1 MKDVRSEPGPAHPHH
16 AEPHESVLERLESR
30 PDGLSEAEAAERLD
44 RCGPNV
50 LPAARGRGALARL
63 AGQFSNLLI
72 LILIGSAVVTGLMGH
87 WIDTGV
93 ILAVVVLNTTI
104 GFIQEGR
111 AEKALDSIRHM
122 LSVRAIVRRA
132 GRRRE
137 IDAREVVPGD
147 VVILNAGDRVPADL
161 RLTGAH
167 SLRVEEAA
175 LTGESVPVSKDV
187 QAVEAD
193 APVADRR
200 SMAWSG
206 TMVAAGTGEGVAVA
220 TGAGTEIGRISSM
233 LGSVEVLTT
242 PLIAQLERFAKWLS
256 LVILLVAAAVFA
268 FGHLFRGYEVSEL
281 FMVVV
286 ALFVASIP
294 EGLPAIL
301 TVTLAIGVQRMAAR
315 HAVIRRLPAVETLG
329 SVSVICSD
337 KTGTF
342 TRNEMTVT
350 RLESARAGAVVVD
363 GAGYAPEGGF
373 RTVEGAAVDPALLR
387 EMLEVAEHCND
398 SGIAED
404 DAGDW
409 HAVGDPME
417 AALIALAR
425 KGGAPG
431 ERDRHDA
438 IPFDSGHAFMA
449 TLHEGLILVK
459 GAPERVLERCSA
471 ELTREGEV
479 PLRAEHWHARIGALA
494 AEGSRVLAAAVKPV
508 PPETREIGFEDV
520 EEGLVLAGLYALIDP
535 PREEAIA
542 AVADCRAAGIRV
554 KMITGDHAATAR
566 AIGRQLG
573 LEHTDTV
580 MTGAEIEG
588 MDDAALK
595 ARVLDCDVFARTSP
609 EHKLRLV
616 TALQAH
622 GLSVAMTGD
631 GVNDA
636 PALKRANIGI
646 AMGRKGT
653 EAAREAAQMVLT
665 DDNFASISAAVREG
679 RTVYDNLRKA
689 ILFLL
694 PINGAESMAL
704 MAAVLAGVTL
714 PITALQIL
722 WINMVSS
729 IALALPLAFEKG
741 EERSMRRPPRPL
753 GQPLLTRLVIWRV
766 ALVSTLFT
774 AGIFGMFVLA
784 QSQGLS
790 LEQSRTVAVNTLVM
804 MEVFYMFSVR
814 YLHGGSLSWQGILGT
829 RAVLIS
835 VGAVAVL
842 QVFMTFTPLMNTLFG
857 TAPLPPV
864 WGVMIFGVGVLAFA
878 AVEFDKW
885 VARRRKAAQER

>member
-1 MKDVRSEPGPAHPHH
+1 VKDVGNQDSGLTQFH
-16 AEPHESVLERLESR
+16 AEGVEAALAALESR
-30 PDGLSEAEAAERLD
+30 SAGLTDAEAAERLE
-44 RCGPNV
+44 RFGPNT
-50 LPAARGRGALARL
+50 LPAARGRSALARL
-63 AGQFSNLLI
+63 AAQFANLLI
-72 LILIGSAVVTGLMGH
+72 LILIAAAVVTALMGH
-87 WIDTGV
+87 WLDTGV
-93 ILAVVVLNTTI
+93 ILAVVLLNTVI

-122 LSVRAIVRRA
+122 LSASAIVRRGGRKREVGA
-132 GRRRE
+132 G
-137 IDAREVVPGD
+137 EVVPGD
-147 VVILNAGDRVPADL
+147 VVILAAGDRVPADL
-161 RLTGAH
+161 RLLEVR
-167 SLRVEEAA
+167 SLRIEEAA
-175 LTGESVPVSKDV
+175 LTGESVPVAKGVDPV
-187 QAVEAD
+187 GPD
-193 APVADRR
+193 TPVADRS

-206 TMVAAGTGEGVAVA
+206 TMVAAGTAEGVAVA
-220 TGAGTEIGRISSM
+220 TGGRTEIGRISSM

-242 PLIAQLERFAKWLS
+242 PLISQMERFAKLLS
-256 LVILLVAAAVFA
+256 GVILAVAAAVFA
-268 FGHLFRGYEVSEL
+268 FGYFFRGYELAEL

-301 TVTLAIGVQRMAAR
+301 TVTLAIGVQRMAER

-350 RLESARAGAVVVD
+350 RLESARAGAVVVE
-363 GAGYAPEGGF
+363 GTGYAPEGMF
-373 RTVEGAAVDPALLR
+373 RTPDGAAVDPALLK
-387 EMLEVAEHCND
+387 EMLEVAGHCND
-398 SGIAED
+398 SGIAQD
-404 DAGDW
+404 DRGDW

-417 AALIALAR
+417 AALIALAQ
-425 KGGAPG
+425 KGGALDD
-431 ERDRHDA
+431 RDRHDA

-471 ELTREGEV
+471 ELARDGDA
-479 PLRAEHWHARIGALA
+479 PLRTEHWHARIDALA
-494 AEGSRVLAAAVKPV
+494 AEGARVLAAAVKAV
-508 PPETREIGFEDV
+508 PPETRAIGFEDV
-520 EEGLVLAGLYALIDP
+520 EEGLVFAGLYALIDP

-542 AVADCRAAGIRV
+542 AVAECRAAGIRV

-566 AIGRQLG
+566 AIGSQLG
-573 LEHTDTV
+573 LEHTGTIL
-580 MTGAEIEG
+580 TGAEIEA
-588 MDDAALK
+588 MDEDALQ
-595 ARVLDCDVFARTSP
+595 ARVLDCDIFARTSP

-729 IALALPLAFEKG
+729 IALALPLAFEQG

-766 ALVSTLFT
+766 ALVATLFT

-784 QSQGLS
+784 QSRGLT

-857 TAPLPPV
+857 TAPLPPI
-864 WGVMIFGVGVLAFA
+864 WGAMIFGVGVLAFA

-885 VARRRKAAQER
+885 VARRRKAAQDR